1 MPSQRIDEPNMIERS
16 SPKPKRLA
24 EELVTRLSQYIRDG
38 VFARGEKLPS
48 EVELANSEGFSRSVV
63 REAILRLQAA
73 GLVETRRSVGTFIVD
88 MPPPQTLQLGPETI
102 TTLQDVLNLLELR
115 MSLEVAAAGLAALNR
130 SAEELNDIEA
140 ALLAMKDSGSSK
152 SGIAVHA
159 DFQFHLKI
167 AKASGNAYLFDI
179 MKHLGTKLIPRTR
192 LNSAYVS
199 TKDRLAYLDL
209 VHREHDKIFSAI
221 EMQSPDSARAAMYLH
236 LSNSRERLYRAH
248 EARHTLYQ

>member
-1 MPSQRIDEPNMIERS
+1 MIERS